1 MRKPDEHYIMY
12 GIFSR
17 EIIFLIFLRSRSN
30 YFKMYYQKQDFKKLE
45 YSGKLVKKI
54 FMIWIFITTV

>member
-12 GIFSR
+12 VIFSR